1 MQGKSEVPQDKID
14 AIRRGYQVLEK
25 HLEKTTFLASDRMTV
40 ADLCVF
46 AWMESITQVVGI
58 SEKGNPKITS
68 WLSALRKLSYYE
80 EANKVGADLHIKLF
94 NDALQKNKT
103 L

>member
-1 MQGKSEVPQDKID
+1 
-14 AIRRGYQVLEK
+14 
-25 HLEKTTFLASDRMTV
+25 
-40 ADLCVF
+40 
-46 AWMESITQVVGI
+46 MESITQVVGI

-68 WLSALRKLSYYE
+68 WLKTLRKLSYYE

-94 NDALQKNKT
+94 NDALQKNET